1 MVNEACQT
9 YVRNTT
15 GLHYVEKV
23 WIRQT
28 GSNDALRIKSF
39 LLQENVDSPYFTQY
53 ALNPGTSKFVI
64 DK

>member
-1 MVNEACQT
+1 MVKEACQT

-28 GSNDALRIKSF
+28 RSNDALRIKSF
-39 LLQENVDSPYFTQY
+39 LLQENVDSPYFIEY
-53 ALNPGTSKFVI
+53 GLNPGISKFVI

>member
-1 MVNEACQT
+1 MVKEACQT

-15 GLHYVEKV
+15 GLHFVEKV
-23 WIRQT
+23 WIRRT

-39 LLQENVDSPYFTQY
+39 FLQENVDSPYFIEY
-53 ALNPGTSKFVI
+53 GLNPDIAQFVI

>member
-23 WIRQT
+23 WIRKT

-39 LLQENVDSPYFTQY
+39 LLQENVDSRYFTQY
-53 ALNPGTSKFVI
+53 GLNPGTSKFVI